1 MMKIL
6 RDVYELKDGKPTIK
20 SKGTEAYY
28 RLLEYFDKIL
38 EDYTLTDENKN
49 TIKVSKYFFF
59 FVFYLF
65 AQVRIITF
73 LFLRYSLN

>member
-49 TIKVSKYFFF
+49 TIK
-59 FVFYLF
+59 
-65 AQVRIITF
+65 I
-73 LFLRYSLN
+73 N